1 MLPTI
6 FLPTMRMIQSLW
18 KGFETQ
24 KSLIADVFL
33 QSDASVAEF
42 AFSGTAPIN
51 SWIMHPLSRG
61 TIRINSTDPDPVAS
75 PPIVDFATA
84 ANPVD
89 MQLLVL
95 ILRAER
101 RVLGTPSFAY
111 LQPAETD
118 PGPNVTSDA
127 DIEAVFPCCTA
138 AMMPRELGGVVDAEL
153 RIYGVQGLRVVDTS

>member
-1 MLPTI
+1 
-6 FLPTMRMIQSLW
+6 
-18 KGFETQ
+18 
-24 KSLIADVFL
+24 
-33 QSDASVAEF
+33 VAEF

-61 TIRINSTDPDPVAS
+61 TIRINSTYPDPVAS

-101 RVLGTPSFAY
+101 RVLGPSFAY

-127 DIEAVFPCCTA
+127 DIEAVFRSRMVSSSDAHPCCTA

-153 RIYGVQGLRVVDTS
+153 KIYKVQSLRVVDTS